1 MNKLQTSQDIM
12 NLLNARISYIS
23 LQKEKESVAQCK
35 THELKSKTDNVSSLV
50 SSIGTYN
57 YTLAKFLGELLNPI
71 TPLQHWFTDSFSF
84 CKEMQEVSV
93 FNKFMISYDVCNLFT
108 NIPLKE
114 TIKLAWTYIR
124 KTSGNKSHK
133 ETAY

>member
-35 THELKSKTDNVSSLV
+35 THELKSETDNVSSLV

-71 TPLQHWFTDSFSF
+71 TPLQH
-84 CKEMQEVSV
+84 
-93 FNKFMISYDVCNLFT
+93 
-108 NIPLKE
+108 
-114 TIKLAWTYIR
+114 
-124 KTSGNKSHK
+124 
-133 ETAY
+133 